1 MTKEEATLFFS
12 FACIMHHLR
21 SLEEGVYPSV
31 PRTEQKNAL
40 LAILQ
45 KLLECLSRF
54 FHFLVGPP
62 IVPSIINWTKYG
74 PIKRP

>member
-54 FHFLVGPP
+54 FSFSRR
-62 IVPSIINWTKYG
+62 PSHCPKHNKLDEIRSN
-74 PIKRP
+74 